1 MHSLNVRRETM
12 INRQAY
18 LDGRVTFEEFYR
30 EVNRLA
36 GIKFR
41 ADHWAVI
48 EAKEALA
55 QGDVHL
61 NSIPLRKWDLLASSV
76 NGSRSLSKALEELGD
91 FYSMAGGVCAMKQAV
106 IDAANTQLEEVG
118 Q

>member
-1 MHSLNVRRETM
+1 MKL
-12 INRQAY
+12 INRQEY
-18 LDGRVTFEEFYR
+18 LSGRVTFEEFYR

-61 NSIPLRKWDLLASSV
+61 NSIPLRDWDMMASAAC
-76 NGSRSLSKALEELGD
+76 RSLSKAMKELGD

-106 IDAANTQLEEVG
+106 IDAATEENKA
-118 Q
+118 